1 MRRSF
6 TLILVAIAFVLTT
19 LSATVAF
26 AAPLQWQSVDVTLHS
41 ESSDARMLVSGTLPE
56 TVSIPAEAELSVPA
70 GSAFMWIGEILGGDP
85 SADPELKYTKTTVGE
100 LDVYRFTLT
109 KSRTAQVEIPA
120 PIKQVING
128 STYTLALKW
137 TSAQDVPEVRLIARV
152 PQGAQIAVPVEGAS
166 MQPGEEGFSYYVKTI
181 KGVKAGQPL
190 ELTFDYS
197 LPATPAGGA
206 TTGTNPIIPLVLV
219 LFVIAVAALVVV
231 SVRRKPEEQSSDDD
245 QSAIAEPADTPVE
258 FVDDD
263 APFSEASPET
273 QRSRPAGASKRMLIT
288 AVVIGALIVAAFVVV
303 GQTTKPKLVGD
314 TITRTFSPGEP
325 CLTSTLAVTAPNS
338 ADPNKTA
345 EKLFAALGPLGGMNI
360 ATYNVK
366 TKSVEVGFC
375 ESKTSEIAVRQALAA
390 TGLVAAD
397 APAP

>member
-6 TLILVAIAFVLTT
+6 TLVLVATAFVLTT

-26 AAPLQWQSVDVTLHS
+26 AAPVAWQSIDVTLHS
-41 ESSDARMLVSGTLPE
+41 ESAESRMLVSGTLPE
-56 TVSIPAEAELSVPA
+56 TVSLPAEAELSVPA

-85 SADPELKYTKTTVGE
+85 SADPELKYTKTTIGE

-128 STYTLALKW
+128 SAYTLALKW

-152 PQGAQIAVPVEGAS
+152 PQGAQVAAPVEGAAL
-166 MQPGEEGFSYYVKTI
+166 QPGEAGYSYYVKTI

-190 ELTFDYS
+190 DLTFDYT
-197 LPATPAGGA
+197 LPAVPATAATP
-206 TTGTNPIIPLVLV
+206 GTNPIVPLVLV

-231 SVRRKPEEQSSDDD
+231 SVRRKPAEESSDGEQSVITGAADTQVEFSDEEQ
-245 QSAIAEPADTPVE
+245 
-258 FVDDD
+258 
-263 APFSEASPET
+263 FSEASPET
-273 QRSRPAGASKRMLIT
+273 QLSRPAGASKRMLIT
-288 AVVIGALIVAAFVVV
+288 AVVIGTLIVAAFIVV

-325 CLTSTLAVTAPNS
+325 CLTSTLAVTAPKN

-345 EKLFAALGPLGGMNI
+345 EKLFGALGPLGGMNI

-366 TKSVEVGFC
+366 TQSVEVGFC
-375 ESKTSEIAVRQALAA
+375 ESKTSEAAVRQALAA
-390 TGLVAAD
+390 TGLVAAE